1 MDYTTKKL
9 PKSEVEI
16 KVILTAEDLQKHY
29 AKATED
35 ISKEV
40 SIKGF
45 RPGHVPKEVLEQHI
59 DKKHIEAH
67 AQELAVQRTYA
78 DIVVKENLQV
88 ISRPQV
94 KIEKEDPFTY
104 TAVVAIMPEVEV
116 KDYKSIKIEKKE
128 PKVTEKDIE
137 EVLKDL
143 QKYSTIYKDV
153 EREAKK
159 GDRVEVDFEGFD
171 EEGKSVPNTKSQNHP
186 VVLGENTLIPGFE
199 DHLIGLKKDGKKE
212 FDIVFPKDYGKKDF
226 QNKKLK
232 FKVEVKRVEEAVAPE
247 LNEEFVEKV
256 TGKKQ
261 PVADLKK
268 DIEKN
273 LHAKKTQEAK
283 QERENQYIEELLKRT
298 KSEVPDSLIHEEA
311 HYILH
316 EMEEEIAQKGLQF
329 EQFLAQ
335 AKTTEEELVK
345 KYTPEAEKR
354 IKIRLALQH
363 IIKEE
368 KIEVSEAE
376 MDAEF
381 AKVKS
386 FYPPKEHAKIEGDY
400 KKGELKGQLK
410 NRLILRKFFEKA
422 LA

>member
-1 MDYTTKKL
+1 MDYTVKKL

-16 KVILTAEDLQKHY
+16 TVTITAEDLKKHFE
-29 AKATED
+29 KAAED

-40 SIKGF
+40 NIKGF
-45 RPGHVPKEVLEQHI
+45 RPGHVPKEVLEQHV

-67 AQELAVQRTYA
+67 AQELAVQRSYA

-88 ISRPQV
+88 ISRPQI
-94 KIEKEDPFTY
+94 KIEKEEPFTY
-104 TAVVAIMPEVEV
+104 IAVVATMPEVEV

-137 EVLKDL
+137 DVLKDL

-153 EREAKK
+153 DREAKK

-171 EEGKSVPNTKSQNHP
+171 EAGKSVPNTKSQNHP

-199 DHLIGLKKDGKKE
+199 DNLIGMKKDTKKE

-232 FKVEVKRVEEAVAPE
+232 FKVEVKRVEEPVSPE

-283 QERENQYIEELLKRT
+283 QERENLYIEELLKRT

-316 EMEEEIAQKGLQF
+316 EMEDEIAAKGLQF
-329 EQFLAQ
+329 DQFLAQ

-368 KIEVSEAE
+368 KIEVTEAE
-376 MDAEF
+376 MNAEF
-381 AKVKS
+381 EKIKT
-386 FYPPKEHAKIEGDY
+386 FYPPKEHAKIEADY
-400 KKGELKGQLK
+400 KKGELQGQLK
-410 NRLILRKFFEKA
+410 NRLVLRKLFEKV